1 MNREK
6 EQIEGLLKALSGY
19 LEGTDFFEVLYSP
32 RRGYSVFRWDAQED
46 NYYGVMAIRRAE
58 DLAVFVYKE
67 LMARIALEAGSD
79 HTLDESNFDEMELA
93 EARAATEK
101 YLRILP
107 EDIRDTLLKKQDP
120 ETGLLML

>member
-46 NYYGVMAIRRAE
+46 NYYGVMAIHKAE